1 MKKLLLIDAHALIHR
16 MFHALPDFTNE
27 RGEPTGALYGVS
39 NALLKILK
47 RENPDY
53 VAAAF
58 DLPEPTF
65 RKKMFPEYKAHRK
78 KIDEPLLQQL
88 EKSRE
93 LFAAFGVPVVE
104 APGYEAD
111 DVIGTLAQ
119 KFGGKTKVEIF
130 TGDLDALQL
139 VKDED
144 ISVITFKKGISET
157 IRYDEV
163 AVTERF
169 GVGPEKLVDWK
180 ALVGDK
186 SDNIPGVPGIGAKGA
201 EKLILKY
208 GSLKG
213 ILSAKDDDRIV
224 KKVQE
229 NREIALL
236 SQDLSRIRTD
246 APVKIT
252 LEDLK
257 RTELQKTVLA
267 ETFKDLGFES
277 LIAREGLGERAKKP
291 SDADLA
297 LKTDESIMAFGGF
310 EDAKKIRKGDGSGKI
325 KAAYDWKGIWKEC
338 AEDGFEIP
346 IDGTYFDVM
355 IAAWLLAPDKKEY
368 SWESVSESVFGES
381 REKTRENIAA
391 ACEFL
396 LGKISDAG
404 LRKIMSEF
412 EMPLI
417 PVLGDTERRGISV
430 NAKKLASLETAI
442 SEETETL
449 KKEIFSLSGEEF
461 NLNSPQQISALLF
474 GKLGLG
480 GKKKTK
486 TGLSS
491 TKEGVLEE
499 LAQKHPIVPLILAY
513 RENSKISGTYVTPL
527 LALAKEGKGLIHTTF
542 VQIGTATGRLS
553 SEKPNLQNIPQE
565 SKWSKPLREA
575 FEARKGTSFLSLDY
589 SQLELRIIAH
599 VSKDAGLLSAFSKGR
614 DIHQATAEKIF
625 HKSDISPTERR
636 VAKTLNFGLAYG
648 MGARSFAKSAGV
660 SFDDAKRYVEE
671 YFREFPGV
679 KKWQE
684 EEKERAKK
692 FGYVEN
698 ETGRRRWFD
707 KSRNF
712 FEIERAAINM
722 PIQSLEADIMK
733 RALIESFQLIRDE
746 KISARIA
753 LTVHDEL
760 ILEVSDDILES
771 FSERIARLM
780 ENCLRISV
788 PLVVDAKVGKNLGNL
803 KKI

>member
-78 KIDEPLLQQL
+78 KIDEPLIQQL

-93 LFAAFGVPVVE
+93 LFTAFGIPVME
-104 APGYEAD
+104 IPGYEGD
-111 DVIGTLAQ
+111 DIIGTLAK

-139 VKDED
+139 VKDGNV
-144 ISVITFKKGISET
+144 SVITFKKGISDT
-157 IRYDEV
+157 VRYDEAAV
-163 AVTERF
+163 AARF

-208 GSLKG
+208 GSLEG
-213 ILSAKDDDRIV
+213 ILSAKDDDRVV

-229 NREIALL
+229 NREIAIL
-236 SQDLSRIRTD
+236 SKDLSRIRTD
-246 APVKIT
+246 APIKAT
-252 LEDLK
+252 LEDLEQK
-257 RTELQKTVLA
+257 NPQRTALA
-267 ETFKDLGFES
+267 EIFKDLGFES
-277 LIAREGLGERAKKP
+277 LIVREGLNELSSKSSGAG
-291 SDADLA
+291 LNV
-297 LKTDESIMAFGGF
+297 KTEESILVFEGF
-310 EDAKKIRKGDGSGKI
+310 EDAKKISKESGKKKI
-325 KAAYDWKGIWKEC
+325 KAAYDWKTIWKEC
-338 AEDGFEIP
+338 ADEGFEVP
-346 IDGTYFDVM
+346 IDGSYFDIM
-355 IAAWLLAPDKKEY
+355 IAAWLLAPDRKDY
-368 SWESVSESVFGES
+368 SWEAVSESVFGEL
-381 REKTRENIAA
+381 REKTKENIGA
-391 ACEFL
+391 ACKFF
-396 LGKISDAG
+396 LGKISESG
-404 LRKIMSEF
+404 LQKVMSEF

-417 PVLGDTERRGISV
+417 PVLGDMEQQGIFV
-430 NAKKLASLETAI
+430 NRKKLLALEAAI

-449 KKEIFSLSGEEF
+449 RKEIFSLSGEEF

-499 LAQKHPIVPLILAY
+499 LVQKHPIVPLILAY
-513 RENSKISGTYVTPL
+513 RENSKIAGTYVTPL
-527 LALAKEGKGLIHTTF
+527 LTLAKEGKGLIHTTF

-565 SKWSKPLREA
+565 SKWSRPLREA
-575 FEARKGTSFLSLDY
+575 FEARKGKSFLSLDY

-599 VSKDAGLLSAFSKGR
+599 VSKDTALLLAFSEGR

-625 HKSDISPTERR
+625 HKSDISPAERR

-660 SFDDAKRYVEE
+660 SFEDAKRYVEE

-684 EEKERAKK
+684 EEKDRAKK

-698 ETGRRRWFD
+698 DTGRRRWFD

-733 RALIESFQLIRDE
+733 QALIQTFELIRIE
-746 KISARIA
+746 KIPARIA

-771 FSERIARLM
+771 FSGRVCHLM
-780 ENCLRISV
+780 ENCLPISV
-788 PLVVDAKVGKNLGNL
+788 PLVVDAKTGKNLGNL